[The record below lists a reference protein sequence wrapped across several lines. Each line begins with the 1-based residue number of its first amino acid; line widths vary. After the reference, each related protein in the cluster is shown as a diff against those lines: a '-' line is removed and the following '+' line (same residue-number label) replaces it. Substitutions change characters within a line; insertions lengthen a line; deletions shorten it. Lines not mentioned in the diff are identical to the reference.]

1 MPTIKQLS
9 RIFSD
14 DSSLNRVQDQ
24 LASALNPI
32 LKNVQGDLSG
42 PLEAPNVVGLQ
53 GRQVAPQPPKQG
65 EILLFNGSQWIPY
78 PNTIFVPDGIT
89 DISSATYQFNPNTTF
104 VRFTVSGGNYTLS
117 STPTILT
124 SNAFLGQMVL
134 LQHIGTTGNIK
145 LQRGVTRALSLAS
158 PNMQID
164 PGGSA
169 LLVFNGTYWVEV
181 AHTPSTST

>member
-14 DSSLNRVQDQ
+14 DSTLNRVQDQ

-42 PLEAPNVVGLQ
+42 PLEAPTVAGLQ
-53 GRQVAPQPPKQG
+53 GRQVSTQAPKQN
-65 EILLFNGSQWIPY
+65 EILLFNGTQWQPY

-89 DISSATYQFNPNTTF
+89 DISSASYQFNPNTTF
-104 VRFTVSGGNYTLS
+104 VRFTVSGGNHTLT
-117 STPTILT
+117 STPTIRT
-124 SNAFLGQMVL
+124 DNAFLGQMVL
-134 LQHIGTTGNIK
+134 LNHIGSSGNIK
-145 LQRGVTRALSLAS
+145 LQRGTTHKLSLSS
-158 PNMQID
+158 PNLQLD

-169 LLVFNGTYWVEV
+169 MLVFNGTNWVEV
-181 AHTPSTST
+181 THISSTST